1 MAKDPAK
8 SSRYLISIPPWDGS
22 LWLKVIASYHNSLP
36 EGETHERKVSSSV
49 YHKVKGYGSQAGWQ
63 TRGEFKEVQ
72 LAKSELDFLKDM
84 VRVYGIELGEEHL
97 V

>member
-1 MAKDPAK
+1 MTKDPAK
-8 SSRYLISIPPWDGS
+8 SSRYLVTISPWDGP

-36 EGETHERKVSSSV
+36 EKEIHEKRISAST
-49 YHKVKGYGSQAGWQ
+49 YHKVKGYGSQVGWQ

-72 LAKSELDFLKDM
+72 LAKSELSFLKDM
-84 VRVYGIELGEEHL
+84 GRVYGIELGEEHL